1 MTLDDDSSSGDQ
13 LCSNGADGND
23 GGNDAEGG
31 RRASKRQ
38 RLARVVSEDEANDGS
53 ESDDDSDDS
62 TANNSRKHSA
72 SSRKGSIKKGS
83 REKDSRNGRRARKSE
98 PTVNFADV
106 QAQEREMSKIKH
118 AQKQKQQSASNASSA
133 NNAASAATTTL
144 RKGVHSPSPRTSS
157 SSKRSRRQARLRMSP
172 RSPADDPRLGIRKG
186 VPMVDLD
193 DLSSSDVL
201 RKQRFAN
208 NAEAIKDA
216 VLHSTAWRNKKLDV
230 APSNI
235 LADEPGIST
244 PFAMKFDAPLSAFDP
259 SETHELATKCAVAS
273 SALTRPE
280 PLTLTTG
287 SPAEV
292 SRRTVLE
299 SRVGELVDEAL
310 PLIKAAHTQRIRTI
324 MANMRQQVRS
334 YLSRLPQHREKVQDF
349 GGLFRPLQISRLE
362 KVATRTILKNVEHP
376 TDVST
381 TRYTVGR
388 GETSLSEREV
398 FPGHVVHLSKIASI
412 SRSTTCMGTR
422 GTIRVEDDPIIRF
435 VPLFS
440 DSNKA
445 ADNRCE
451 EHFDGFGGGR
461 KGYLSVLDDETKEYL
476 LRYVVAACDGDSSVF
491 DVLKDQGIFTQP
503 RSDYVDIYNREVRH
517 KLQQK
522 RLQELEKIVN
532 ADSENPAAA
541 GYTESE
547 KSAIPKLIHEYTLR
561 ASGRHLRDRLEHP
574 PTHFELYHL
583 STSGS
588 FQQSNTSNLGL
599 KATAEGSYRDMARR
613 YQDFFCRRCF
623 VYNCLHHGIN
633 HPIPSTRS
641 DPKYPTVK
649 ASRKLRRQVE
659 AQMGLVSLED
669 VDEDT
674 VPTAGGDR
682 AASTENSSHEENGS
696 ESVQDEN
703 TGELNADENESEEN
717 GRRRSV
723 RSLTA
728 ASTKAS
734 SALLS
739 QRPKE
744 KKKTAYFRT
753 KLDRDAD
760 VSEYLGQ
767 DAVYRL
773 VTKEK
778 RTLLLAPDQS
788 CGESCLKTSQVS
800 SNGGS
805 GKATPA
811 SSWSAAEVLLVDKVE
826 KSLGSQPCVIA
837 TILATKSCSEVAE
850 LLHQRREK
858 QESDPLIGYYSLS
871 LSDHRDHERPLGARG
886 NNHEHLRRTR
896 HQRMKD
902 RGANHEYVPCNH
914 DGVSCN
920 TADCS
925 CMRRDHYCET
935 ACGCASDCSNRFPG
949 CKCDPG
955 ECRSASCPCFFAGR
969 ECNPDLCFSCG
980 ACEVPVQ
987 TRDPDCTTKWR
998 ELTKTCGNVN
1008 ILRGLMRRVG
1018 MAASDTHGWGAFALE
1033 DMKKG
1038 DFIYEYT
1045 GDLLSQDEA
1054 ERRGNSYDKNSVSFL
1069 FDLNEDAVVD
1079 ATRKG
1084 NKSKFANHT
1093 STEPKCVARIMRVN
1107 GEHRIGIYANV
1118 DIAAHEELFF
1128 DYGYNGVVPDWSQ
1141 SRIVTGNGKASD
1153 VVVIDEKPKE
1163 PEKPETE
1170 PEKPAEPKEVKDA
1183 VDVPMEDAELEKNES
1198 IDEKKEATDEQ

>member
-1 MTLDDDSSSGDQ
+1 MVERIKRRSNADASSKRRGNNEAEIVDMTLDDDTSSGDQ
-13 LCSNGADGND
+13 LHSNDADGN
-23 GGNDAEGG
+23 NDAEGG
-31 RRASKRQ
+31 RHTSKRQ
-38 RLARVVSEDEANDGS
+38 RLARVVSEGEAS
-53 ESDDDSDDS
+53 ESDDESDES
-62 TANNSRKHSA
+62 TANNSRKRSS
-72 SSRKGSIKKGS
+72 SSRKGSSKKRS
-83 REKDSRNGRRARKSE
+83 REKDSRNGRRVRKSE
-98 PTVNFADV
+98 PMVNFADV
-106 QAQEREMSKIKH
+106 QAQEREMSKIKY
-118 AQKQKQQSASNASSA
+118 AQKQKQQSVSNASSSA
-133 NNAASAATTTL
+133 NTASAAATTTL
-144 RKGVHSPSPRTSS
+144 RKGVHSASPRTSS
-157 SSKRSRRQARLRMSP
+157 SSKRSWRQARLRMSP

-186 VPMVDLD
+186 APMVDLD
-193 DLSSSDVL
+193 DLSSSDAL
-201 RKQRFAN
+201 RKRRFAN

-235 LADEPGIST
+235 LADEPGISV
-244 PFAMKFDAPLSAFDP
+244 PFAMNFDAPLSAFDP

-273 SALTRPE
+273 SALTRPK
-280 PLTLTTG
+280 PLMLATG
-287 SPAEV
+287 SPAEA

-299 SRVGELVDEAL
+299 TRIGELVDEAL
-310 PLIKAAHTQRIRTI
+310 PLIKAAHTQRVRTI

-334 YLSRLPQHREKVQDF
+334 YLSQLPQHREKVQDF

-362 KVATRTILKNVEHP
+362 KVATRTILKNVESP
-376 TDVST
+376 KDVGT

-398 FPGHVVHLSKIASI
+398 FPGRVIHLSKIASL

-422 GTIRVEDDPIIRF
+422 GAIRVEDDPIIRF
-435 VPLFS
+435 VPLFT
-440 DSNKA
+440 DNNKA
-445 ADNRCE
+445 ADNRYE
-451 EHFDGFGGGR
+451 EQFDGFGGGR
-461 KGYLSVLDDETKEYL
+461 KGFLSVLDDETKEYL

-491 DVLKDQGIFTQP
+491 DVLKEQGIFTQP
-503 RSDYVDIYNREVRH
+503 RSDYVDICNREVRH
-517 KLQQK
+517 ALQQK
-522 RLQELEKIVN
+522 RLEKLGKILK
-532 ADSENPAAA
+532 ADSENPVAA
-541 GYTESE
+541 GYMELE
-547 KSAIPKLIHEYTLR
+547 KNAIHKLIHEYTSR

-583 STSGS
+583 STSGCS
-588 FQQSNTSNLGL
+588 QQSATSNLGL
-599 KATAEGSYRDMARR
+599 KATVKDSYRDMARR

-633 HPIPSTRS
+633 HPIPSIRS
-641 DPKYPTVK
+641 DPKYPAVK
-649 ASRKLRRQVE
+649 ASRKLHRQVE
-659 AQMGLVSLED
+659 ARTDLVSLEE
-669 VDEDT
+669 VDEDA
-674 VPTAGGDR
+674 VPTVGGDQ
-682 AASTENSSHEENGS
+682 AASNENSSHEENGS

-703 TGELNADENESEEN
+703 TGESNVDENESEEN

-744 KKKTAYFRT
+744 KKKTTYFRT

-778 RTLLLAPDQS
+778 RALLLAPDQV
-788 CGESCLKTSQVS
+788 CGDNCSKTSQA
-800 SNGGS
+800 SNEVTGRDG
-805 GKATPA
+805 PA
-811 SSWSAAEVLLVDKVE
+811 SSWSAAEVLLVKKVE
-826 KSLGSQPCVIA
+826 KSLGVQPCITA

-850 LLHQRREK
+850 FFRQRREE
-858 QESDPLIGYYSLS
+858 QESDALIGYYSMGG
-871 LSDHRDHERPLGARG
+871 HRDHERPLGARG

-914 DGVSCN
+914 DGVSW
-920 TADCS
+920 
-925 CMRRDHYCET
+925 
-935 ACGCASDCSNRFPG
+935 

-969 ECNPDLCFSCG
+969 ECIPDLCFSCG
-980 ACEVPVQ
+980 ACEVPLQ
-987 TRDPDCTTKWR
+987 TKDPDCTTKWR
-998 ELTKTCGNVN
+998 ELTKTCGNIN
-1008 ILRGLMRRVG
+1008 ILRGCMRRVG
-1018 MAASDTHGWGAFALE
+1018 VAASDTHGWGAFALE

-1069 FDLNEDAVVD
+1069 FDLNEDTVVD

-1141 SRIVTGNGKASD
+1141 SRIGTGNVKASD
-1153 VVVIDEKPKE
+1153 VVVIDDEKPKE
-1163 PEKPETE
+1163 PEKPATE
-1170 PEKPAEPKEVKDA
+1170 PEKATERKEEKDA
-1183 VDVPMEDAELEKNES
+1183 VDVPMEDVELEKNES
-1198 IDEKKEATDEQ
+1198 VDEKKAEQ